1 MKRRVLCMLLV
12 LAMAV
17 TCLAGCNRKK
27 SVRVVIGSSSTSGDT
42 LSGRR
47 NGLGCKG

>member
-17 TCLAGCNRKK
+17 TCLAGCKQKEIRPQW
-27 SVRVVIGSSSTSGDT
+27 
-42 LSGRR
+42 
-47 NGLGCKG
+47 

>member
-27 SVRVVIGSSSTSGDT
+27 SVRVVI
-42 LSGRR
+42 
-47 NGLGCKG
+47 